1 MQTLHKANLIT
12 LQAQKNAAC
21 CDQGDD
27 CNFVLTK
34 IKREKTSASSNE
46 WFTNPEEKVVDCV
59 VVTY

>member
-34 IKREKTSASSNE
+34 IKREKTSASH
-46 WFTNPEEKVVDCV
+46 WFTNPEEKVVDYV